1 MDELQI
7 SGKRFISSRRIA
19 RDNGYT
25 SDYIGQLIRGG
36 KVIGQKVGR
45 AWYVDAVS
53 FDTFLGSESIPA
65 KLPEEKI
72 PVEIAPAQLPEEKVL
87 GSAPPQPDHFLQEVL
102 PPLVVAQKKEEQH
115 YVPLH
120 VVKAEAP
127 AVAPA
132 GLRYYGDDRPSLPE
146 IREIQIEK
154 SEPWVAYPSE
164 ETKSISNDVFA
175 PHVARRI
182 RPVHIAGLA
191 VLGITVFIFSAVVAT
206 SVSLNL
212 RIDAD
217 NAAAAYYGLGW

>member
-19 RDNGYT
+19 RDNSYT

-36 KVIGQKVGR
+36 KVVGQKVGR
-45 AWYVDAVS
+45 AWYVDAIS
-53 FDTFLGSESIPA
+53 FDIFLGGEGQVQPVQQIQ
-65 KLPEEKI
+65 PEQQVQIETLK
-72 PVEIAPAQLPEEKVL
+72 
-87 GSAPPQPDHFLQEVL
+87 SAPPEKV
-102 PPLVVAQKKEEQH
+102 KEEPH

-120 VVKAEAP
+120 IITTETPAET
-127 AVAPA
+127 PA
-132 GLRYYGDDRPSLPE
+132 GLRYYSDERPSLPE

-154 SEPWVAYPSE
+154 E
-164 ETKSISNDVFA
+164 ETKSMSNDVFA

-182 RPVHIAGLA
+182 RPVHIVGLA
-191 VLGITVFIFSAVVAT
+191 AIGITVFIFSAVVAT

-217 NAAAAYYGLGW
+217 NAASAYYGLGW